1 MAQCPKCG
9 ESSADGTVICP
20 GCDYILD
27 AAFLGDDILNERT
40 GQQKPVST
48 SSGGDAVVLGGIDE
62 PIDMMFSESTGSF
75 LTADTLDVDRQ
86 IVRAPVYVGKS
97 VQELMKPEAVLA
109 QAKDIERRKVA
120 LSPFELHVLSFIDG
134 VRPLARLRK
143 KTGLSSDDLRI
154 AVGMLA
160 EKNAVVLVGLIA
172 PPAMK
177 DLLAGELDN
186 SDDDLPVTH
195 DGPMAGG
202 FSHQVTHDQPQ
213 DEWHEATTEDVLPGA
228 AAKEAAASKP
238 TGEVSKPRF
247 DSMDIPEVAEVEA
260 QAKGPS
266 PWASNSNAAPL
277 PSASASAASPAS
289 PRQVMGR
296 AKGSASPADAASMA
310 ANEQRAK
317 ALSFFNLAHA
327 ELGKGNRVRA
337 HVYAKL
343 AAETDASEPKY
354 QELLKTWS
362 ISSRTATTL
371 ESSLFAD
378 ADTAE
383 KQGNHHKALALMQQA
398 LDANANAAH
407 VHNRMGLLLATR
419 FKKFSEASEHLMR
432 ACELEPNNV
441 VYKNNL
447 GKIIAVADE
456 RGARTGVPSSRAEKG
471 LLGKLKKALE

>member
-9 ESSADGTVICP
+9 EASADGTVICP
-20 GCDYILD
+20 GCDFILD

-40 GQQKPVST
+40 GQQKPVSI
-48 SSGGDAVVLGGIDE
+48 SSGGDAVVLGGLDE

-134 VRPLARLRK
+134 VRPVARLRK
-143 KTGLSSDDLRI
+143 KTGLTGDDLRI

-160 EKNAVVLVGLIA
+160 EKNAVVLVGVIA

-186 SDDDLPVTH
+186 SDDDLPATH
-195 DGPMAGG
+195 DGPLAD
-202 FSHQVTHDQPQ
+202 VTHDQNADGQ
-213 DEWHEATTEDVLPGA
+213 GGEDEWHEATTEDVPPGA
-228 AAKEAAASKP
+228 ARLKEQKD
-238 TGEVSKPRF
+238 TGEVPKARF
-247 DSMDIPEVAEVEA
+247 DSMDIPGVADMEEH
-260 QAKGPS
+260 AKGPS
-266 PWASNSNAAPL
+266 PWGGNSNAAPL
-277 PSASASAASPAS
+277 PPSAPASKKPAAAPMGRKPGIASPA
-289 PRQVMGR
+289 V
-296 AKGSASPADAASMA
+296 DAGTA
-310 ANEQRAK
+310 AAHDRRSK
-317 ALSFFNLAHA
+317 AQSFFDLAHS

-343 AAETDASEPKY
+343 AAETDPSEPKY
-354 QELLKTWS
+354 QELLKTWAVA
-362 ISSRTATTL
+362 SRTATTL
-371 ESSLFAD
+371 EASLFAD
-378 ADTAE
+378 ADQAE

-398 LDANANAAH
+398 LDANPSAAH

-419 FKKFSEASEHLMR
+419 FKKFSQASEHLMR
-432 ACELEPNNV
+432 ACELEPSNV

-456 RGARTGVPSSRAEKG
+456 RGARQGSPSAKSEKG
-471 LLGKLKKALE
+471 MLNKLKKALE

>member
-20 GCDYILD
+20 GCDFILD

-40 GQQKPVST
+40 GQQKPVSI
-48 SSGGDAVVLGGIDE
+48 SSGGDAVVFGGLDE

-109 QAKDIERRKVA
+109 QAKDIEKRKA
-120 LSPFELHVLSFIDG
+120 MLSAFELHVLSFVDG
-134 VRPLARLRK
+134 VRPVARLRK
-143 KTGLSSDDLRI
+143 KTGLSGDDLRI

-160 EKNAVVLVGLIA
+160 EKNAVVLAGVIA

-186 SDDDLPVTH
+186 SDDDLPATH
-195 DGPMAGG
+195 DGPLAD
-202 FSHQVTHDQPQ
+202 VTHDQQ
-213 DEWHEATTEDVLPGA
+213 NQNAHGDDEWHEATTEDVPPGA
-228 AAKEAAASKP
+228 PPPPREKD
-238 TGEVSKPRF
+238 TGEVAKARF
-247 DSMDIPEVAEVEA
+247 DSMDIPDVAEVEDH
-260 QAKGPS
+260 AKGPS
-266 PWASNSNAAPL
+266 PWGGNSNAAPL
-277 PSASASAASPAS
+277 PPSAASKSPKQPA
-289 PRQVMGR
+289 PPIGR
-296 AKGSASPADAASMA
+296 KPGIASPAVDAATA
-310 ANEQRAK
+310 AAHDRRSKAK
-317 ALSFFNLAHA
+317 SFFDLAHS

-343 AAETDASEPKY
+343 AAETDPSEPKY
-354 QELLKTWS
+354 QELLKTWAV
-362 ISSRTATTL
+362 SSRSATTL
-371 ESSLFAD
+371 EASLFAD
-378 ADTAE
+378 ADQAE

-398 LDANANAAH
+398 LDASPSAAH
-407 VHNRMGLLLATR
+407 VHNRMGLLLAMR
-419 FKKFSEASEHLMR
+419 FKKFSQASEHLMR

-456 RGARTGVPSSRAEKG
+456 RGARQGAPRAKSEKG
-471 LLGKLKKALE
+471 MLNKLKKALE